1 VTCRAVELSIS
12 RSPGSAWTTDEETL
26 SPAMSFVLP
35 DRLTVVA
42 NNAGLHD
49 VTLSY
54 RLGEALHT
62 CLYRARWKPVG
73 QPDQFV
79 SCTSGAVPGDAIE
92 ADWVALSSGGSPA
105 TITMTLEETLPC
117 DGGVGGGTATGGT
130 GQGGLSVGGFGG
142 SGTGGVSH
150 GGAGQGGSMAQG
162 AGGLGGAGGV
172 GGHGGVG
179 QGGLGGDGG
188 VAGTGGAGAAGGSGG
203 AGGQGGEGG
212 SGGGVSCADI
222 VDDGD
227 PCTIDRCDPSGALVR
242 TTCSALDPTVSTTLY
257 DALSFLF
264 ETEPLV
270 QTGVAPGTIDVVA
283 VAGITGRV
291 VGPDGLGLS
300 NVSVTILGHPEYG
313 ATLTDAT
320 GRYILAVN
328 ASHRLTLDLQA
339 AGFIRA
345 QRAVEAPMQ
354 HIAHAADVMLSVAN
368 ASATFVDLEAITEPT
383 PALGAV
389 ESDDAGP
396 RQGALLFTPGT
407 TAAMRFPDGSTQAS
421 STLTVRITELT
432 VGADGPRRMPGEL
445 PDNTAYTYAVD
456 LQADEA
462 VAGGAEH
469 VSLSEPASYFLE
481 NFIGAPVG
489 TAVPAGTYDY
499 EQGLW
504 VADPDGRVVQLVSIS
519 GGLADL
525 DITGDGVVDSA
536 SAIEA
541 IGISEDERAWL
552 ATRYAAGTELWHTE
566 IAHFSVV
573 DLNNMKGCPACEG
586 PPDFPITTDDTCSA
600 EEEVASVIECTN
612 QTFGEDVP
620 VAGTPYSLHYRS
632 DRVPGRAAARRVTV
646 PITDDTVSP
655 VLRAIVVRLR
665 VAGRQIEQRVECPCS
680 PNQSTTIEWDG
691 LDLFGR
697 TTHGHQPAEIELA
710 YEYPWGSRAP
720 SPRVDGLTSFGTW
733 LPDLELDVDNVRNI
747 AEIRARRRLDLG
759 RSGNEV
765 HGLGRFSLDAV
776 HTYDPA
782 SRTLYRGDGSRRRGD
797 AVTSTLEPLHI
808 KGLNDNLWDT
818 LALPDG
824 GFLMS
829 LASGLYRRGPDG
841 ADTKIGPHVS
851 EGCTSAF
858 EIPALAVVLREAA
871 LQPDARSRRKHLRD
885 HREWLAHSSHSAEW
899 HRLPR
904 GGARLGR

>member
-1 VTCRAVELSIS
+1 
-12 RSPGSAWTTDEETL
+12 
-26 SPAMSFVLP
+26 
-35 DRLTVVA
+35 
-42 NNAGLHD
+42 
-49 VTLSY
+49 
-54 RLGEALHT
+54 
-62 CLYRARWKPVG
+62 
-73 QPDQFV
+73 
-79 SCTSGAVPGDAIE
+79 
-92 ADWVALSSGGSPA
+92 
-105 TITMTLEETLPC
+105 
-117 DGGVGGGTATGGT
+117 
-130 GQGGLSVGGFGG
+130 VGGFGG

-552 ATRYAAGTELWHTE
+552 ATRYAAGDGAV
-566 IAHFSVV
+566 AHG
-573 DLNNMKGCPACEG
+573 DRPLLGGRPQQHEG
-586 PPDFPITTDDTCSA
+586 LPCLRGAAGFPHHDRRH
-600 EEEVASVIECTN
+600 VLRGGGGRV
-612 QTFGEDVP
+612 G
-620 VAGTPYSLHYRS
+620 
-632 DRVPGRAAARRVTV
+632 DRVHQPDLRGGRAGRGHAVQPALSQRPSTRARSRAPCDGADHRRHGVSRASRDRGAAARGGAADRAARRV
-646 PITDDTVSP
+646 PMLAQPEHDDRVGRAGP
-655 VLRAIVVRLR
+655 VRAHNARAPAGGDRARLR
-665 VAGRQIEQRVECPCS
+665 VPVGE
-680 PNQSTTIEWDG
+680 QSTFAAGWTGSPHSG
-691 LDLFGR
+691 LGC
-697 TTHGHQPAEIELA
+697 P
-710 YEYPWGSRAP
+710 
-720 SPRVDGLTSFGTW
+720 TSSWTSTMCATS
-733 LPDLELDVDNVRNI
+733 L
-747 AEIRARRRLDLG
+747 
-759 RSGNEV
+759 RSGRAD
-765 HGLGRFSLDAV
+765 GSILDARA
-776 HTYDPA
+776 TR
-782 SRTLYRGDGSRRRGD
+782 STGSGGSHWTPCTPTIRR
-797 AVTSTLEPLHI
+797 AAP
-808 KGLNDNLWDT
+808 
-818 LALPDG
+818 
-824 GFLMS
+824 
-829 LASGLYRRGPDG
+829 
-841 ADTKIGPHVS
+841 
-851 EGCTSAF
+851 CTAGT
-858 EIPALAVVLREAA
+858 AHAA
-871 LQPDARSRRKHLRD
+871 AAMR
-885 HREWLAHSSHSAEW
+885 
-899 HRLPR
+899 
-904 GGARLGR
+904 